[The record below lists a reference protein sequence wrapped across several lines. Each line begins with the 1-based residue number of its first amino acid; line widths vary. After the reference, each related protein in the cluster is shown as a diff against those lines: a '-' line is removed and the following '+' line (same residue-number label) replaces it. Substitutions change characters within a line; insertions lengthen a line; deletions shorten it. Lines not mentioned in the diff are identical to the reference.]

1 MLRNP
6 RKTLQSVNN
15 CVTVAL
21 PLTSIDVQQIVNQ
34 VVEIIG
40 KQTVS
45 ELEDVDL
52 DTYGLEDGSVLVY
65 NAFTQQWQSTTY
77 IDRQHIDAG
86 EY

>member
-21 PLTSIDVQQIVNQ
+21 PLTSIDVEQIVNQ
-34 VVEIIG
+34 VVEIVGSPAISDM
-40 KQTVS
+40 T
-45 ELEDVDL
+45 DVDF
-52 DTYGLEDGSVLVY
+52 DTYGLEDGAILVY
-65 NAFTQQWQSTTY
+65 NGVTQQWQSTTY